1 MNNEKLIEKAERLI
15 KLGGKALKTNFVD
28 SHHTV
33 WVSSE
38 IFGQFRSS
46 SLSYLRKVFGE
57 NHPHYLEFNEKVT
70 RPYKSTTDWGIGIIK
85 AAKNEIESGWVES
98 LKGIVSSELF
108 SSFLE
113 MAEYLLQD
121 GYKDPSAVMIGSVL
135 EQHLRALSI
144 KYELETTR
152 IDNKGNVMPLK
163 ADLLNIN
170 LAKKEILSKL
180 DSKNVRAWLDLR
192 NEAAHGNYD
201 QYNVDQVKTMCM
213 GVGEFMARIKL

>member
-1 MNNEKLIEKAERLI
+1 MNIEKLIEKAEHI
-15 KLGGKALKTNFVD
+15 IILGNEALKTKFVD
-28 SHHTV
+28 SHHAV

-70 RPYKSTTDWGIGIIK
+70 KPYKSTTEWGIGIIK

-98 LKGIVSSELF
+98 LKGIVSGELF

-113 MAEYLLQD
+113 MAEYLLEE
-121 GYKDPSAVMIGSVL
+121 GYKDSSAVMIGGVL

-144 KYELETTR
+144 KNGLETTR
-152 IDNKGNVMPLK
+152 IDKNGNVIPLK
-163 ADLLNIN
+163 ADLLNAE
-170 LAKKEILSKL
+170 LAKKGIFSKL

-192 NEAAHGNYD
+192 NNASHGNYD
-201 QYNVDQVKTMCM
+201 QYNADQVKTMCM
-213 GVGEFMARIKL
+213 GVGEIIARIKL